1 MAFRSWRPSVCPRG
15 SSRHPSVPSPASA
28 GEVSPSGWPSR
39 GMQLHH
45 SISSSHFCARPC
57 TRRDGN
63 NASSFLFSPVE
74 VAAGPSWPPAYVQ
87 AVEEVFSCTADYFT
101 ETSIV
106 NLNSTNSI
114 SFWVSFQHI
123 FLFGLTFRIP
133 FLCCIWWHFGKCI
146 ILFTWPHF
154 LSKPNT

>member
-1 MAFRSWRPSVCPRG
+1 MLFSSILG
-15 SSRHPSVPSPASA
+15 STESVPYQQSASCQYLKPQENRFKRPTWLLEAEDPACVPGA
-28 GEVSPSGWPSR
+28 APGTPACPVQPVSPSGWPSR
-39 GMQLHH
+39 VMQPHH

-57 TRRDGN
+57 TWRDGN

-74 VAAGPSWPPAYVQ
+74 VAAGPSWTPAYVQ

-114 SFWVSFQHI
+114 SF
-123 FLFGLTFRIP
+123 
-133 FLCCIWWHFGKCI
+133 
-146 ILFTWPHF
+146 
-154 LSKPNT
+154 